1 MDREAIKQIVRQAVQ
16 QTLAAKSTAPPAADE
31 PASSAYFAPWT
42 GVTYPAEPHPSQDQ
56 FNINEATSTRGE
68 LLEFVAAQGCT
79 IEKNKPCDHCG
90 MCRTLGF

>member
-16 QTLAAKSTAPPAADE
+16 QALAAEPTANE
-31 PASSAYFAPWT
+31 PATSAYFAPWT

-56 FNINEATSTRGE
+56 FNINEATSARGE
-68 LLEFVAAQGCT
+68 LLEFVAAQQCT
-79 IEKNKPCDHCG
+79 IEKSKPCDHCG

>member
-16 QTLAAKSTAPPAADE
+16 QTLAVAPNAPAAADE
-31 PASSAYFAPWT
+31 PTPSAYFAPWT
-42 GVTYPAEPHPSQDQ
+42 GVIYPAEPHPSQDQ
-56 FNINEATSTRGE
+56 FNINEATNARGE

>member
-1 MDREAIKQIVRQAVQ
+1 MDRDAIKQIVRQAVQ
-16 QTLAAKSTAPPAADE
+16 QALATAPAATNEPAA
-31 PASSAYFAPWT
+31 SSYFAPWT
-42 GVTYPAEPHPSQDQ
+42 GVAYPAEPHPSQDQ
-56 FNINEATSTRGE
+56 FNVNEATGSRGE

>member
-16 QTLAAKSTAPPAADE
+16 QTLAAAPPAPADE
-31 PASSAYFAPWT
+31 PAPSAYFAPWT

-56 FNINEATSTRGE
+56 FNINEATSARPE
-68 LLEFVAAQGCT
+68 LLEFVASQGCT